1 MFQSSNFSADN
12 GVLAGVQFA
21 LTGVTVFGAIFVQ
34 NVLGY
39 TPIEAGLS
47 LLPLTLPL
55 LFLAP
60 LAGRAYDRIGPRGL
74 VAGGALLIGA
84 GLIWSAAVLD
94 KVSFSWL
101 VPGYLAI
108 GVGLALVMTPASTDC
123 MNTAPAKLRG
133 EASGVMQTVRQVG
146 GTVGLAIMGTIIA
159 HVEADEPS
167 ADAFTSGVSSAYY
180 VGGAVMVAVAVVA
193 LVVLRHVKA
202 TDEPEGATEQVAIPT
217 PAHAGAHPHAA
228 S

>member
-1 MFQSSNFSADN
+1 M
-12 GVLAGVQFA
+12 
-21 LTGVTVFGAIFVQ
+21 FGALFVQ
-34 NVLGY
+34 NVIGFS
-39 TPIEAGLS
+39 PIEAGLS

-74 VAGGALLIGA
+74 VAGGALLVGA

-94 KVSFSWL
+94 ELSFSWL

-108 GVGLALVMTPASTDC
+108 GVGLAAVMTPASTDC

-159 HVEADEPS
+159 HVEAGEPGGGG
-167 ADAFTSGVSSAYY
+167 FTSGVSSAYY
-180 VGGAVMVAVAVVA
+180 VGGAVMLAVAAVA
-193 LVVLRHVKA
+193 LVVLRHVEA
-202 TDEPEGATEQVAIPT
+202 SDEPAAAAGKVAIPT

-228 S
+228 GSASGQRRLSESSAAASSAR